1 MGTNP
6 NVNGRAAEVGA
17 FFLKTVGAFALIT
30 LAFLVLLYLYPRAE
44 VPEGKLMSIESY
56 VSQNI
61 SELSPEKAVLGG
73 TFYVTEIQ
81 VADGKGTVEYEDG
94 HIARCGF
101 YLHGLRQAGHQ
112 HHIIHCPQITS
123 GIITAWSRKLSHSS
137 ISSKTVFASA

>member
-94 HIARCGF
+94 HIALVADF
-101 YLHGLRQAGHQ
+101 TYTASDRQG
-112 HHIIHCPQITS
+112 INITS
-123 GIITAWSRKLSHSS
+123 F
-137 ISSKTVFASA
+137 TVRR